1 MGTWIV
7 LAIIILVVLWL
18 VFTYNGLIAARN
30 RTQEAWSE
38 IDVELKRRHDLIPNL
53 VNTVA
58 GYMGHERGTL
68 EAVTNARANAVA
80 AGATG
85 DPAKI
90 GQAENMLSQSLRSL
104 FAVSENYPELK
115 AISAFTN
122 LQENLTA
129 TEDKLEFSRRFYN
142 GNVRDYNIKLQTL
155 PTSLIAGVLGFKPF
169 GFFQADEGDRAVP
182 QVNFG
187 NMPAPGSLPPPPA
200 AGPGGP
206 PAPGSAGPPP
216 PSWPLRGLRHG
227 ADELGLRRRV
237 TAGKIPVLVEDADDP
252 IDFCGDAYLEHVV
265 VIAVAVAAPVHAA
278 DSRLFVGD
286 EQLDVIDLMPR
297 VVDRVEPFRD
307 A

>member
-7 LAIIILVVLWL
+7 LAM
-18 VFTYNGLIAARN
+18 
-30 RTQEAWSE
+30 
-38 IDVELKRRHDLIPNL
+38 
-53 VNTVA
+53 VNTVQ

-104 FAVSENYPELK
+104 FAVSENYPDLK

-187 NMPAPGSLPPPPA
+187 NMPSPGSLPPPPA
-200 AGPGGP
+200 AGPSGP

-216 PSWPLRGLRHG
+216 QS
-227 ADELGLRRRV
+227 
-237 TAGKIPVLVEDADDP
+237 
-252 IDFCGDAYLEHVV
+252 
-265 VIAVAVAAPVHAA
+265 
-278 DSRLFVGD
+278 
-286 EQLDVIDLMPR
+286 
-297 VVDRVEPFRD
+297 
-307 A
+307 

>member
-1 MGTWIV
+1 MGWWI
-7 LAIIILVVLWL
+7 AIAVVVLLAAWL
-18 VFTYNGLIAARN
+18 FLTYNGLIAARN

-38 IDVELKRRHDLIPNL
+38 IEVELKRRHDLIPNL
-53 VNTVA
+53 VNTVQ

-85 DPAKI
+85 DPQKI
-90 GQAENMLSQSLRSL
+90 GQAENLLTQSLRSL
-104 FAVSENYPELK
+104 FAVSENYPDLK

-142 GNVRDYNIKLQTL
+142 GNVRDYNTKLQTL
-155 PTSLIAGVLGFKPF
+155 PTSLIAGVLGFKAF

-182 QVNFG
+182 QVSFN
-187 NMPAPGSLPPPPA
+187 NMPASGPAGSLPPA

-216 PSWPLRGLRHG
+216 QS
-227 ADELGLRRRV
+227 
-237 TAGKIPVLVEDADDP
+237 
-252 IDFCGDAYLEHVV
+252 
-265 VIAVAVAAPVHAA
+265 
-278 DSRLFVGD
+278 
-286 EQLDVIDLMPR
+286 
-297 VVDRVEPFRD
+297 
-307 A
+307 